1 MKLSLLSKYRT
12 ELMGIAILNV
22 ILFHLGD
29 LNPIREIWSYGYLGV
44 DVFLLLSGMGL
55 VYSWKKDNKISS
67 FYKKRFERI
76 IPTYLLIEVVYLSIK
91 VKLGEI
97 PDIKAAVYMM
107 TGMNFWKYSDRTFWY
122 IYAIC
127 VLYLIFPLIMKV
139 INARNKE
146 FFNFKLLLIFVYILV
161 LIISVTKLN
170 YLMIFITRIPV
181 FILGIYIGN
190 SMENAEKKADQKLL
204 LASFIVGWILLYI
217 RSLSLP
223 EEFITKI
230 GMEWIPLILVVFPGC
245 MYIAFLFEKLKENY
259 IFEMGKR
266 LITLIGKYSLEIY
279 LVHALLF
286 MFDKNIEKLAAQNQ
300 NVYVVL
306 RNGKYGLY
314 IIISIIMAILVNK
327 LIKFCFMV
335 LNKNRIVKS

>member
-97 PDIKAAVYMM
+97 PDIKSAVYMI

-146 FFNFKLLLIFVYILV
+146 FFNFILILISLYIAV
-161 LIISVTKLN
+161 LIISVTKFN
-170 YLMIFITRIPV
+170 YLLIFITRIPV
-181 FILGIYIGN
+181 FVLGIYIGN
-190 SMENAEKKADQKLL
+190 SIGNVEKKQKI
-204 LASFIVGWILLYI
+204 SF
-217 RSLSLP
+217 
-223 EEFITKI
+223 
-230 GMEWIPLILVVFPGC
+230 
-245 MYIAFLFEKLKENY
+245 
-259 IFEMGKR
+259 
-266 LITLIGKYSLEIY
+266 
-279 LVHALLF
+279 
-286 MFDKNIEKLAAQNQ
+286 
-300 NVYVVL
+300 
-306 RNGKYGLY
+306 
-314 IIISIIMAILVNK
+314 
-327 LIKFCFMV
+327 
-335 LNKNRIVKS
+335 